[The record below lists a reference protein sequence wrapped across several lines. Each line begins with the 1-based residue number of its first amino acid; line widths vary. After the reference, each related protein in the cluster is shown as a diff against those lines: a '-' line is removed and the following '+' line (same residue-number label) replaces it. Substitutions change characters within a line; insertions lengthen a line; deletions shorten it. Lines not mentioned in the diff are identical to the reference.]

1 MSNHEIAPG
10 DNPNAGGSN
19 PGNPWNNFTAP
30 EFAGDAKQGIDLQ
43 EIDRSTKVGW
53 LIGSTLDVYDAV
65 AKAATDNGLSSP
77 IVLGSGAMY
86 MHAANS
92 GRYSMS
98 ELNEGYDERRSFTTT
113 SHGVDIDLGFTSED
127 EVNRFVAISGS
138 NSRQIEVATKD
149 GQMGMADIMAR
160 PPRSGFDPI
169 PVKVGEKEVML
180 RNPEAMLF
188 GKIDLLN
195 ETAVDKIKQK
205 WGYDVPMYLNIAK
218 SYHQNDDDF
227 DEYLS
232 GRYLEYQSAGV
243 KNKLQQLPAE
253 AYLGDILSAKDAHR
267 VLPGAD
273 DEMIQRLLDSRVGEI
288 NADNLPPACF
298 AQWDDAYASAMD
310 KYRQANLLAAQRAA
324 GDAL

>member
-1 MSNHEIAPG
+1 
-10 DNPNAGGSN
+10 
-19 PGNPWNNFTAP
+19 
-30 EFAGDAKQGIDLQ
+30 
-43 EIDRSTKVGW
+43 
-53 LIGSTLDVYDAV
+53 
-65 AKAATDNGLSSP
+65 
-77 IVLGSGAMY
+77 
-86 MHAANS
+86 
-92 GRYSMS
+92 
-98 ELNEGYDERRSFTTT
+98 
-113 SHGVDIDLGFTSED
+113 
-127 EVNRFVAISGS
+127 
-138 NSRQIEVATKD
+138 
-149 GQMGMADIMAR
+149 MGMADIMAR

-205 WGYDVPMYLNIAK
+205 WGYDVSIYLNIAK

-267 VLPGAD
+267 VLPGP
-273 DEMIQRLLDSRVGEI
+273 M
-288 NADNLPPACF
+288 
-298 AQWDDAYASAMD
+298 M
-310 KYRQANLLAAQRAA
+310 K
-324 GDAL
+324 